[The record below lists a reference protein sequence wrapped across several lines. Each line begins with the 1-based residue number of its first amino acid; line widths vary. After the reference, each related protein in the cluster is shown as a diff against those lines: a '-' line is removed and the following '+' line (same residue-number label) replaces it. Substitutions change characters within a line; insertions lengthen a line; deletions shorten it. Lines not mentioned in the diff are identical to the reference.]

1 MESSLYIIH
10 YNRGGLKYGHYRIT
24 GSWHWHTNIAHSQHD
39 DGQTVSIYRYI
50 LYYYRL
56 MYIHVHVQLDSGYWQ
71 AINFVLVRMCV
82 ILHAEGKR
90 GSSLP
95 PSLTGNCVGKE

>member
-56 MYIHVHVQLDSGYWQ
+56 MYI
-71 AINFVLVRMCV
+71 R
-82 ILHAEGKR
+82 R
-90 GSSLP
+90 GVAPSLP
-95 PSLTGNCVGKE
+95 LSLAIVWAKNEGRGRGEGEVIVITKV